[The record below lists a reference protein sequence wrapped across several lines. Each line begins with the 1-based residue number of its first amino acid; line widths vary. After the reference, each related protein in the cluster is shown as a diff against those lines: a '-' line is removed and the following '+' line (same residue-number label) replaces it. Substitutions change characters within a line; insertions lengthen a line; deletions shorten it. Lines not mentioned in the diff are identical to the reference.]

1 MNDSL
6 LVALQMGDGMGPGG
20 GGFGYGFVGLAMVLL
35 FLVAVTL
42 LITRSFDGGSGG
54 GVDGRS
60 ETTAGGRS
68 TTSGD
73 PALAELRERYARGE
87 IDDEEFERRA
97 QQLRSTADSEK

>member
-1 MNDSL
+1 
-6 LVALQMGDGMGPGG
+6 MGDGMGPGG
-20 GGFGYGFVGLAMVLL
+20 GIRLRIRRPRHGVVVSGRGHPPHHT
-35 FLVAVTL
+35 FL
-42 LITRSFDGGSGG
+42 RRWKRR